1 MTTPAVA
8 DLLGVLAY
16 GELVAFERI
25 AADAAHAPTVGD
37 KIELGRIAAAEFSH
51 FEKITSY
58 LQAHGIDPQVAMEP
72 FVDVFNHFHE
82 NMAPNDWYEGLLK
95 VYVGDGIASDFYREI
110 SAYLDEDAR
119 KVVDEVL
126 SDNGHSEFAINRLRE
141 AIALD
146 PKVAGRLA
154 LWGRRIMG
162 EMISQAA
169 MVAGT
174 RMALA
179 ELFVAKNGP
188 ESGNELSGVVN
199 RLTVAHSRRM
209 DALGLAS

>member
-1 MTTPAVA
+1 MTTPAAA

-25 AADAAHAPTVGD
+25 AADAADAPTVAD
-37 KIELGRIAAAEFSH
+37 KIALGRIAAAEFSH
-51 FEKITSY
+51 FEKITTY
-58 LQAHGIDPQVAMEP
+58 LQTHGIDPQSAMEP
-72 FVDVFNHFHE
+72 FVEVFNHFHD
-82 NMAPNDWYEGLLK
+82 NMTPNNWYEGLLK
-95 VYVGDGIASDFYREI
+95 VYVGDGIAADFYREI
-110 SAYLDEDAR
+110 SAYLDSDASQL
-119 KVVDEVL
+119 VEEVL
-126 SDNGHSEFAINRLRE
+126 SDNGHSEFAITRLRE
-141 AIALD
+141 AIAAD

-174 RMALA
+174 RP
-179 ELFVAKNGP
+179 ELTKLFIEKNGA
-188 ESGNELSGVVN
+188 ESGNELGGIVN

>member
-1 MTTPAVA
+1 MTNPAVA

-25 AADAAHAPTVGD
+25 AADAAHAPTVAD
-37 KIELGRIAAAEFSH
+37 KIALGRIAAAEFAH

-58 LQAHGIDPQVAMEP
+58 LNTHGVDPQEAMQP
-72 FVDVFNHFHE
+72 FVEVFNHFHD
-82 NMAPNDWYEGLLK
+82 NMTPNTWYEGLLK
-95 VYVGDGIASDFYREI
+95 VYVGDGIAADFYREI

-119 KVVDEVL
+119 NLVDEVL
-126 SDNGHSEFAINRLRE
+126 SDNGHSEFAIDRLRE
-141 AIALD
+141 AIAQD

-169 MVAGT
+169 MVSSS
-174 RMALA
+174 RPALIKI
-179 ELFVAKNGP
+179 FVSQNGAD
-188 ESGNELSGVVN
+188 SGNELSGIVN

>member
-25 AADAAHAPTVGD
+25 AEDAAHAPTVAD
-37 KIELGRIAAAEFSH
+37 KIALGRIAAAEFAH
-51 FEKITSY
+51 FEKIAEFLTA
-58 LQAHGIDPQVAMEP
+58 QGVDPQSAMEP

-82 NMAPNDWYEGLLK
+82 NMEPNNWLEGLLK
-95 VYVGDGIASDFYREI
+95 VYVGDGIAADFYREI
-110 SAYLDEDAR
+110 SAYLDTDAR
-119 KVVDEVL
+119 ALVDEVL
-126 SDNGHSEFAINRLRE
+126 SDNGHSVFAIAKLRD
-141 AIALD
+141 AIEHD

-174 RMALA
+174 RPALA
-179 ELFVAKNGP
+179 EIFIAKNGA
-188 ESGNELSGVVN
+188 ESGNELSGIVN

>member
-25 AADAAHAPTVGD
+25 AADAAQAPTVTD
-37 KIELGRIAAAEFSH
+37 KIALGRIAAAEFAH
-51 FEKITSY
+51 YEKISNFLTDR
-58 LQAHGIDPQVAMEP
+58 GVDPQAAMSP
-72 FVDVFNHFHE
+72 FAEVFNHFHE
-82 NMAPNDWYEGLLK
+82 NMQPNDWLEGLLK
-95 VYVGDGIASDFYREI
+95 VYVGDGIAADFYREI
-110 SAYLDEDAR
+110 SAYLDDEAR

-126 SDNGHSEFAINRLRE
+126 ADNGHSDFAITKLRE
-141 AIALD
+141 AIEQD

-174 RMALA
+174 RPALA
-179 ELFVAKNGP
+179 EIFIAKNGA
-188 ESGNELSGVVN
+188 ESGNELSGIVN

>member
-25 AADAAHAPTVGD
+25 AEDASHAPTVAD
-37 KIELGRIAAAEFSH
+37 KIALGRIAAAEFAH
-51 FEKITSY
+51 FEKITQF
-58 LQAHGIDPQVAMEP
+58 LNQRDVDAQAAMQP
-72 FVDVFNHFHE
+72 FVEVFNHFHE
-82 NMAPNDWYEGLLK
+82 NMEPNNWLEGLLK
-95 VYVGDGIASDFYREI
+95 VYVGDSIAADFYREI
-110 SAYLDEDAR
+110 SAYLDDDAR
-119 KVVDEVL
+119 KLVDEVL
-126 SDNGHSEFAINRLRE
+126 SDNGHSEFAVAKLRE
-141 AIALD
+141 AIEHD

-174 RMALA
+174 RPALT
-179 ELFVAKNGP
+179 EIFIAKNGA
-188 ESGNELSGVVN
+188 ESGNELSGIVN

>member
-25 AADAAHAPTVGD
+25 AADAAHAPTVAD

-51 FEKITSY
+51 FEKITGY
-58 LQAHGIDPQVAMEP
+58 LQSHGVDHQSAMQP
-72 FVDVFNHFHE
+72 FVEVFNHFHE
-82 NMAPNDWYEGLLK
+82 NMAPNDWLEGLLK
-95 VYVGDGIASDFYREI
+95 VYVGDGIAADFYREI
-110 SAYLDEDAR
+110 STYLDSDASAL
-119 KVVDEVL
+119 VDEVL
-126 SDNGHSEFAINRLRE
+126 SDNGHTEFAINRLRE
-141 AIALD
+141 AIAED

-174 RMALA
+174 RPALT
-179 ELFVAKNGP
+179 ELFIAKNGA